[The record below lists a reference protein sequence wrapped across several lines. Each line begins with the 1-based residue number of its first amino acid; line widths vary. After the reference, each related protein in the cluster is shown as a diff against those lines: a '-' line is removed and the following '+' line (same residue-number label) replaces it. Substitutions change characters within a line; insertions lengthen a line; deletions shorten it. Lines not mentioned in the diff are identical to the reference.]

1 MTAVPVGQDVTGTR
15 QLEAW
20 RERVMPPVEKLAGDL
35 WSIPVPIP
43 NNPLRYVN
51 SYVFA
56 AGGGLVLLDTGWP
69 ADTAWEALVT
79 GLEAIGAGLPDVRGV
94 LVSHMHLDHA
104 GLAGRLRDASGA
116 WIAMHPADRAVIA
129 NPDLRDPARCR
140 YAGGGVPARARRLGG
155 GGGGGHGGDNG
166 LVSPS
171 PALALPDRSL
181 TDGELADVPG
191 WRLRAVHTPG
201 HTPGHLCFVDELSQ
215 RLFAGD
221 HILPRITP
229 NISLQAVE
237 QAHPL
242 ADYLTSL
249 AKVRDLPVD
258 EVMPAHEWRF
268 RGLAQRADDI
278 AAHHERRLAELLAA
292 IAAHPDATSWD
303 LAGQLTWSR
312 SWDQYSG
319 RMRISAVTETAA
331 HVLELVRRGLSAQ
344 AAAPCRPTGS
354 PSTPSVS
361 RRMRRISRYFCLS
374 PVFSQARGRLRGSSQ
389 ASWCPYR
396 GALSAWTGRAR
407 PVVCVFAQQD
417 APHTGT

>member
-1 MTAVPVGQDVTGTR
+1 MTAIPAGQDVTGTR
-15 QLEAW
+15 QLAAW
-20 RERVMPPVEKLAGDL
+20 RERVMPPVEELAGDL

-51 SYVFA
+51 AYAFA

-69 ADTAWEALVT
+69 ADMAWEALT
-79 GLEAIGAGLPDVRGV
+79 AGLESIGAGVADVRGV

-104 GLAGRLRDASGA
+104 GLTGRLRDASGA

-129 NPDLRDPARCR
+129 NFGLYDPERAVSGEVAFLRSLGATADEAVAAVGTPLA
-140 YAGGGVPARARRLGG
+140 YRAFTGIT
-155 GGGGGHGGDNG
+155 
-166 LVSPS
+166 
-171 PALALPDRSL
+171 LPDRELS
-181 TDGELADVPG
+181 DGDLADVPG

-201 HTPGHLCFVDELSQ
+201 HTPGHLCFVDERSQ

-229 NISLQAVE
+229 NISVHPLERVR
-237 QAHPL
+237 PL
-242 ADYLTSL
+242 ADYLESL
-249 AKVRDLPVD
+249 AKVRDLDVD
-258 EVMPAHEWRF
+258 EIMPAHEWRF

-319 RMRISAVTETAA
+319 RMRITAVTETAA
-331 HVLELVRRGLSAQ
+331 HVLELLRRGLISSSGGT
-344 AAAPCRPTGS
+344 APT
-354 PSTPSVS
+354 
-361 RRMRRISRYFCLS
+361 
-374 PVFSQARGRLRGSSQ
+374 
-389 ASWCPYR
+389 YR
-396 GALSAWTGRAR
+396 VAERA
-407 PVVCVFAQQD
+407 V
-417 APHTGT
+417 G